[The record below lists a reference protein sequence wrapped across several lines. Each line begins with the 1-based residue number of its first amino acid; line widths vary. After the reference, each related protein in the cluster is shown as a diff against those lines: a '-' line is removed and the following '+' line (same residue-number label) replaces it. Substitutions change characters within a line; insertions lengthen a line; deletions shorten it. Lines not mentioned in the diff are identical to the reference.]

1 MVHTQGD
8 TPDDSTDGTLV
19 FVLVR
24 SPDRG
29 QSLMSMITTSTLQM
43 KMILQQGRGSKM
55 ERSGCK

>member
-1 MVHTQGD
+1 MELDMVHTQGD

-43 KMILQQGRGSKM
+43 KMILFHVHSVL
-55 ERSGCK
+55 